1 MIIMR
6 RGLFIMFCIILL
18 CCTGCDWVRTTLGL
32 KSKDEIAAMEAQM
45 KAKAA
50 AEEQR
55 IKDSLAML
63 AAAPAEDPKD
73 YVSELESGG
82 YYLILGS
89 FEKEVN
95 VERMKQYLKLS
106 GFTPVVAP
114 APDSRLTMVGVG
126 PYSSYSAAARNT
138 ISMSREMSGYFVPG
152 SHSGTILL
160 YLRLKNFQYKNKW

>member
-6 RGLFIMFCIILL
+6 RGLFIVFCIILL

-32 KSKDEIAAMEAQM
+32 KSKDEIATMEAQM

-63 AAAPAEDPKD
+63 AATPAEEPKD

-126 PYSSYSAAARNT
+126 PYNSYSAAAKIYDT
-138 ISMSREMSGYFVPG
+138 LPEYYIYESGDEW
-152 SHSGTILL
+152 IL
-160 YLRLKNFQYKNKW
+160 RAQ